1 MWQMGERNPTDNAN
15 RWLFPALPLPFP
27 LPSPYLA
34 TVPSVCFSSVL
45 FRLLAWVRFGLG
57 RFSFRPCLVISWTM
71 WSSFSCCCGNPRQS
85 MQGRGERVARRYWT
99 RIFAL
104 AFPHEIILI
113 GADLLTCCSP
123 TTTTNKAKSNRYIK
137 SLGIGR
143 ECDRLQHTLQVAE
156 QSD

>member
-1 MWQMGERNPTDNAN
+1 MAN
-15 RWLFPALPLPFP
+15 GGKKSNRQCQQVVVPCPPPVPPF
-27 LPSPYLA
+27 PYLA

-57 RFSFRPCLVISWTM
+57 RFSFRTL
-71 WSSFSCCCGNPRQS
+71 SFPGQCGRLLAVAAATLGS
-85 MQGRGERVARRYWT
+85 RCRGRGGERVARRYWT

-123 TTTTNKAKSNRYIK
+123 TTTTTNKAKSNRYIK

-143 ECDRLQHTLQVAE
+143 KCDRLQHTLQVAE
-156 QSD
+156 RSD